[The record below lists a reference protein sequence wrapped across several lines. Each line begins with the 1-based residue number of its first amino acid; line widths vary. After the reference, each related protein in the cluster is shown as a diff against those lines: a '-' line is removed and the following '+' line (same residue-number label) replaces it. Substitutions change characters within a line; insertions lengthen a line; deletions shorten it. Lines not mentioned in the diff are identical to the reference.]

1 MIEIVVSILIGL
13 GLGIVAGLVPGL
25 HPNFIAVL
33 LFTSFLNPN
42 LIFVLV
48 AMLISSQFFEFIRSV
63 FLFVPND
70 DNVLAMHP
78 IFKMVKEGKALFA
91 LKLCLNGLIIAILF
105 SILASPLLI
114 LFVPPVFTAIHDF
127 VPFMLLGIAIFLI
140 FSDEKPFAAV
150 LVFLSAGAVGYF
162 GLNIL
167 HQPLL
172 ILLTGF
178 FGLPILLSIQ
188 NKIPKQ
194 IVSYKFETP
203 KGSIKRGLLSGFVS
217 SFLLTFIPSVGP
229 AQASVFSR
237 GLLKKS
243 EDFLVAIGVISG
255 LDSVFSLL
263 MLYSIGRSR
272 VGVIEILG
280 KGFTVDLTMLVLL
293 LLTMLTVAIISYL
306 LALQLGKFFSKRM
319 ATINYRLLSVI
330 VVLAIASA
338 AFYFDGLFGL
348 FFLGL
353 AAGVGILASRLKT
366 KMTHCMGSLMIPT
379 LIYYFV

>member
-1 MIEIVVSILIGL
+1 
-13 GLGIVAGLVPGL
+13 
-25 HPNFIAVL
+25 
-33 LFTSFLNPN
+33 
-42 LIFVLV
+42 
-48 AMLISSQFFEFIRSV
+48 
-63 FLFVPND
+63 
-70 DNVLAMHP
+70 
-78 IFKMVKEGKALFA
+78 
-91 LKLCLNGLIIAILF
+91 
-105 SILASPLLI
+105 
-114 LFVPPVFTAIHDF
+114 
-127 VPFMLLGIAIFLI
+127 
-140 FSDEKPFAAV
+140 
-150 LVFLSAGAVGYF
+150 
-162 GLNIL
+162 
-167 HQPLL
+167 
-172 ILLTGF
+172 
-178 FGLPILLSIQ
+178 
-188 NKIPKQ
+188 
-194 IVSYKFETP
+194 
-203 KGSIKRGLLSGFVS
+203 
-217 SFLLTFIPSVGP
+217 LTFIPSVGP

-319 ATINYRLLSVI
+319 GAINYRLLSII

-338 AFYFDGLFGL
+338 AFYFDGLVGL

-353 AAGVGILASRLKT
+353 AAGVGILASRLRT

-379 LIYYFV
+379 LIYYFI